1 MKILFWKRRRTAE
14 RGAAAVEMALILPI
28 LLLLLALPFYLA
40 KVFWCY
46 TAMQKAAHDAARF
59 LSTANPMEI
68 RSLADDEAVVTG
80 LAKAIVRAE
89 TAELNPIENQR
100 TITVDC
106 DLQACGNAVPQK
118 VRVVVTMQIGDPIFN
133 SFTSIFTGDEGLPLT
148 ADVTM
153 RYVGR

>member
-28 LLLLLALPFYLA
+28 LLLLLAVPFYLA
-40 KVFWCY
+40 RVFWCY

-59 LSTANPMEI
+59 LSTATPVEI
-68 RSLADDEAVVTG
+68 RTLADDEAVVVG
-80 LAKAIVRAE
+80 LARAIVRAE

-100 TITVDC
+100 TISVNC
-106 DLQACGNAVPQK
+106 DLETCGTAFPQK
-118 VRVVVTMQIGDPIFN
+118 VRVIVTMKIGDPIFN
-133 SFTSIFTGDEGLPLT
+133 SFTSIFTGDEGLPLR